1 MNAIMNA
8 IINEMNEMTAIVILS
23 ILLLVVWT
31 VLLRNSSKTKDTITT
46 LTNKIN
52 VLENIMLN
60 RITLFEE
67 QNKKINDMDEIIFT
81 LMEQNKLLIKSHDE
95 IIKDTNDSQAITTQ
109 EFNEIKYKINNI
121 ENTVDQLDATNNE
134 QNKKINNIENTVNKL
149 DETCNE
155 KNKLLSDKTQTGIN
169 LYNSMECKFIKIIDT
184 IENPT
189 KYELNNLVL
198 QISNYFENFQPIIE
212 YYRSRTQTSEIQL
225 YYESIPQYNFP
236 LAFSRDIYNIL
247 VKYFNKY
254 YNKNE
259 GGHGVGH
266 FAPLRQ
272 FQYISDED
280 IKKEN
285 SRLRGDNLDDKLDK
299 RYKNPCYNTNS
310 PRIPESMSM
319 YGYWV
324 NKLSFD
330 TDEEYEIKL
339 LKIVLD
345 LLKRTDDWYT
355 HHKKYKKIKRG
366 NPPFFI
372 LCFISYSI
380 LTHSFQIYTQIK
392 HLVLLNVRFHH

>member
-1 MNAIMNA
+1 MNAVA
-8 IINEMNEMTAIVILS
+8 IINEINETNEMNEMTAIIILS
-23 ILLLVVWT
+23 ILLLVGWF

-52 VLENIMLN
+52 VLENITLQRVM
-60 RITLFEE
+60 LFEE
-67 QNKKINDMDEIIFT
+67 QNKKINDMDEIIFI

-95 IIKDTNDSQAITTQ
+95 IIKETNDSQAITNQ

-121 ENTVDQLDATNNE
+121 VNTVDKLDETNNE
-134 QNKKINNIENTVNKL
+134 QNKKMTDIENTVDKL
-149 DETCNE
+149 DETYNE

-169 LYNSMECKFIKIIDT
+169 LYNSMECKFIKVIDT
-184 IENPT
+184 IENPS

-212 YYRSRTQTSEIQL
+212 YYRSKVNTSEISL
-225 YYESIPQYNFP
+225 YYESMPYYNFP
-236 LAFSRDIYNIL
+236 PRFSRDIYNIL

-254 YNKNE
+254 YNKNAT
-259 GGHGVGH
+259 GVGH

-272 FQYISDED
+272 FQYISDDE
-280 IKKEN
+280 ILRI
-285 SRLRGDNLDDKLDK
+285 SRSNGFYNPDVLDTQ
-299 RYKNPCYNTNS
+299 YQNEYHNPKSNK
-310 PRIPESMSM
+310 IPESMSM

-339 LKIVLD
+339 LKIVLE

-355 HHKKYKKIKRG
+355 HHKKYNIKVQTLF
-366 NPPFFI
+366 NNI
-372 LCFISYSI
+372 N
-380 LTHSFQIYTQIK
+380 
-392 HLVLLNVRFHH
+392 NVYCQK

>member
-31 VLLRNSSKTKDTITT
+31 VLLRNSSKTKDTINT

-52 VLENIMLN
+52 TLENITFERFM
-60 RITLFEE
+60 LFEE

-121 ENTVDQLDATNNE
+121 ENTVDQLDETNNE
-134 QNKKINNIENTVNKL
+134 QNKKINNIENTVDKL

-184 IENPT
+184 IENPS

-212 YYRSRTQTSEIQL
+212 YYRSKVNTPEIQL
-225 YYESIPQYNFP
+225 YYESIPHYNFP

-259 GGHGVGH
+259 GGHGVGY

-319 YGYWV
+319 YGYWI

-330 TDEEYEIKL
+330 TDDEYEIKL

-355 HHKKYKKIKRG
+355 HHKKYNIKVQTLF
-366 NPPFFI
+366 NNI
-372 LCFISYSI
+372 N
-380 LTHSFQIYTQIK
+380 
-392 HLVLLNVRFHH
+392 NVYCQK

>member
-52 VLENIMLN
+52 VLENITFERFM
-60 RITLFEE
+60 LFEE

-121 ENTVDQLDATNNE
+121 ENTVDKLDATNNE
-134 QNKKINNIENTVNKL
+134 QNKKINNIENTVDKL
-149 DETCNE
+149 DATCNE

-198 QISNYFENFQPIIE
+198 QISKYFENFQPIIE
-212 YYRSRTQTSEIQL
+212 YYRSKVNTPEMSL
-225 YYESIPQYNFP
+225 YYESIPHYSIP
-236 LAFSRDIYNIL
+236 SGFSRDIYNIL

-254 YNKNE
+254 YNKNAS
-259 GGHGVGH
+259 GVGH

-280 IKKEN
+280 IKKYSIGN
-285 SRLRGDNLDDKLDK
+285 GFYNPNVLDT
-299 RYKNPCYNTNS
+299 RYQNPCYNSNS
-310 PRIPESMSM
+310 QRIPESMSI

-330 TDEEYEIKL
+330 TDEKYEIKL

-355 HHKKYKKIKRG
+355 HHKKYNIKVQTLF
-366 NPPFFI
+366 NNI
-372 LCFISYSI
+372 N
-380 LTHSFQIYTQIK
+380 
-392 HLVLLNVRFHH
+392 NVYCQK

>member
-1 MNAIMNA
+1 MNAV
-8 IINEMNEMTAIVILS
+8 INEMNEMTAIVILS

-52 VLENIMLN
+52 TLENITFERFM
-60 RITLFEE
+60 LFEE

-121 ENTVDQLDATNNE
+121 ENTVDKLDATNNE
-134 QNKKINNIENTVNKL
+134 QNKKINNIENTVDKL

-169 LYNSMECKFIKIIDT
+169 LYNSMECKFIKILDT

-212 YYRSRTQTSEIQL
+212 YYRSRTQTTEIHL
-225 YYESIPQYNFP
+225 YYESTPRYNFP
-236 LAFSRDIYNIL
+236 LAFSSDIYNIL
-247 VKYFNKY
+247 VKYFKKY
-254 YNKNE
+254 YNKNVI
-259 GGHGVGH
+259 GVGQ
-266 FAPLRQ
+266 FAPLQ
-272 FQYISDED
+272 FQYISDDD
-280 IKKEN
+280 IKKYSN
-285 SRLRGDNLDDKLDK
+285 SNGFYNPDVLDK
-299 RYKNPCYNTNS
+299 RYPDGYNTNS
-310 PRIPESMSM
+310 QRIPESMSM

-355 HHKKYKKIKRG
+355 HHKKYNIKVQTLF
-366 NPPFFI
+366 NNI
-372 LCFISYSI
+372 N
-380 LTHSFQIYTQIK
+380 
-392 HLVLLNVRFHH
+392 NVYCQK

>member
-1 MNAIMNA
+1 MNA

-31 VLLRNSSKTKDTITT
+31 VLLRNSSKTKDTITA
-46 LTNKIN
+46 LTNKVN
-52 VLENIMLN
+52 TLENITFE
-60 RITLFEE
+60 RFVLFEE

-121 ENTVDQLDATNNE
+121 ENTVD
-134 QNKKINNIENTVNKL
+134 KL

-184 IENPT
+184 IENPS

-212 YYRSRTQTSEIQL
+212 YYRSRTQTPEMSL
-225 YYESIPQYNFP
+225 YYESIQYYNIP
-236 LAFSRDIYNIL
+236 ATISRDIYNIL

-254 YNKNE
+254 YNKNAS
-259 GGHGVGH
+259 GVGH

-272 FQYISDED
+272 FQYISDDD
-280 IKKEN
+280 IKHSISQSSYYKPDVFDQRYDIIGNAN
-285 SRLRGDNLDDKLDK
+285 SKK
-299 RYKNPCYNTNS
+299 V
-310 PRIPESMSM
+310 PESMSM

-355 HHKKYKKIKRG
+355 HHKKYNIKVQTLF
-366 NPPFFI
+366 NNI
-372 LCFISYSI
+372 N
-380 LTHSFQIYTQIK
+380 
-392 HLVLLNVRFHH
+392 NVYCQK

>member
-1 MNAIMNA
+1 MNSIA
-8 IINEMNEMTAIVILS
+8 IINEINETSKMNEMTTIIILS
-23 ILLLVVWT
+23 MLLLVVCLWI
-31 VLLRNSSKTKDTITT
+31 VWLRNSSKTKDTITT

-52 VLENIMLN
+52 VLENITLQ

-121 ENTVDQLDATNNE
+121 ENTVDKLDATNNE
-134 QNKKINNIENTVNKL
+134 QNKKMTDIENTVDKL

-184 IENPT
+184 IENPS

-212 YYRSRTQTSEIQL
+212 YYRSKVNTGEISL
-225 YYESIPQYNFP
+225 YYESMPYYTFP
-236 LAFSRDIYNIL
+236 LTFISDIYNIL

-254 YNKNE
+254 YNKNAT
-259 GGHGVGH
+259 GVGH

-272 FQYISDED
+272 FQYVSDDD
-280 IKKEN
+280 IKKYEI
-285 SRLRGDNLDDKLDK
+285 SRDVFDK
-299 RYKNPCYNTNS
+299 RYQNPCYNSNTQ
-310 PRIPESMSM
+310 RIPESMSM

-355 HHKKYKKIKRG
+355 HHKKYNIKVQTLF
-366 NPPFFI
+366 NNI
-372 LCFISYSI
+372 N
-380 LTHSFQIYTQIK
+380 
-392 HLVLLNVRFHH
+392 NVYCQK

>member
-1 MNAIMNA
+1 MNAIINA

-31 VLLRNSSKTKDTITT
+31 VLLRNSSKTKDTINT

-52 VLENIMLN
+52 VLENITFERFM
-60 RITLFEE
+60 LFEE

-121 ENTVDQLDATNNE
+121 ENTVD
-134 QNKKINNIENTVNKL
+134 KL

-198 QISNYFENFQPIIE
+198 QISKYFENFQPIIE
-212 YYRSRTQTSEIQL
+212 YYRSRTQTPEISL
-225 YYESIPQYNFP
+225 YYESIPHYNIP
-236 LAFSRDIYNIL
+236 SGFSRDIYNIL

-272 FQYISDED
+272 FQYISDDD
-280 IKKEN
+280 INRCHK
-285 SRLRGDNLDDKLDK
+285 SRALYKPDDLDR
-299 RYKNPCYNTNS
+299 RYQNPCYNTNS
-310 PRIPESMSM
+310 PRIPECMSM

-355 HHKKYKKIKRG
+355 HHKKYNIKVQTLF
-366 NPPFFI
+366 NNI
-372 LCFISYSI
+372 N
-380 LTHSFQIYTQIK
+380 
-392 HLVLLNVRFHH
+392 NVYCQK

>member
-1 MNAIMNA
+1 MNAIA
-8 IINEMNEMTAIVILS
+8 IINEINETSKMNEMTAIIILS
-23 ILLLVVWT
+23 MLLLVVCLWI
-31 VLLRNSSKTKDTITT
+31 VWLRNSSKTKDTITT

-52 VLENIMLN
+52 VLENITLQ

-95 IIKDTNDSQAITTQ
+95 IIKETNDSQAITNQ

-121 ENTVDQLDATNNE
+121 ENTVDKLDETNNE
-134 QNKKINNIENTVNKL
+134 QNKKMTDIENTVDKL

-184 IENPT
+184 IENPF

-212 YYRSRTQTSEIQL
+212 YYRSKVNTGEISL
-225 YYESIPQYNFP
+225 YYESMPYYNFP
-236 LAFSRDIYNIL
+236 LTFSRDIYNIL

-254 YNKNE
+254 YNKNAT
-259 GGHGVGH
+259 GVGH

-272 FQYISDED
+272 FQYVSDDD
-280 IKKEN
+280 IKKYEI
-285 SRLRGDNLDDKLDK
+285 SRDVFDK
-299 RYKNPCYNTNS
+299 RYQNPCYNSTAQ
-310 PRIPESMSM
+310 RIPESMSM

-355 HHKKYKKIKRG
+355 HHKKYNIKVQTLF
-366 NPPFFI
+366 NNI
-372 LCFISYSI
+372 N
-380 LTHSFQIYTQIK
+380 
-392 HLVLLNVRFHH
+392 NVYCQK

>member
-31 VLLRNSSKTKDTITT
+31 VLLRNSSKTKDTINT

-52 VLENIMLN
+52 TLENITFERFM
-60 RITLFEE
+60 LFEE

-121 ENTVDQLDATNNE
+121 ENTVDQLDETNNE
-134 QNKKINNIENTVNKL
+134 QNKKINNIENTVDKL

-212 YYRSRTQTSEIQL
+212 YYRSRTQTPEISL
-225 YYESIPQYNFP
+225 YYESIQYYSIP
-236 LAFSRDIYNIL
+236 ATISRDIYNIL

-254 YNKNE
+254 YNKNAS
-259 GGHGVGH
+259 GVGH

-272 FQYISDED
+272 FQYISDDD
-280 IKKEN
+280 IKHIISQSGYYKPDVFDQRYDDIIGN
-285 SRLRGDNLDDKLDK
+285 S
-299 RYKNPCYNTNS
+299 NS
-310 PRIPESMSM
+310 KKVPESLSM

-355 HHKKYKKIKRG
+355 HHKKYNIKVQTLF
-366 NPPFFI
+366 NNI
-372 LCFISYSI
+372 N
-380 LTHSFQIYTQIK
+380 
-392 HLVLLNVRFHH
+392 NVYCQK

>member
-1 MNAIMNA
+1 MNAIA
-8 IINEMNEMTAIVILS
+8 IINEINETSKMNEMTAIIILS
-23 ILLLVVWT
+23 MLLLVVCLWI
-31 VLLRNSSKTKDTITT
+31 VWLRNSSKTKDTITT

-52 VLENIMLN
+52 VLENITLQ

-95 IIKDTNDSQAITTQ
+95 IIKDTNDSQEITTQ

-121 ENTVDQLDATNNE
+121 ENTVD
-134 QNKKINNIENTVNKL
+134 KL

-155 KNKLLSDKTQTGIN
+155 KNKLLYDKTQTGIN

-184 IENPT
+184 IENPS

-212 YYRSRTQTSEIQL
+212 YYRSKVNTGEISL
-225 YYESIPQYNFP
+225 YYESIPMYNIP
-236 LAFSRDIYNIL
+236 PAFSRDIYNIL

-254 YNKNE
+254 YNKNAT
-259 GGHGVGH
+259 GVGH

-272 FQYISDED
+272 FQYISDD
-280 IKKEN
+280 AIK
-285 SRLRGDNLDDKLDK
+285 GF
-299 RYKNPCYNTNS
+299 YNPDVFNNRHQNDTRSNMK
-310 PRIPESMSM
+310 IPESMSI

-355 HHKKYKKIKRG
+355 HHKKYNIKVQTLF
-366 NPPFFI
+366 NNI
-372 LCFISYSI
+372 N
-380 LTHSFQIYTQIK
+380 
-392 HLVLLNVRFHH
+392 NVYCQK

>member
-1 MNAIMNA
+1 MNAIINA

-52 VLENIMLN
+52 TLENITFERFM
-60 RITLFEE
+60 LFEE

-95 IIKDTNDSQAITTQ
+95 IIKSANDSQAITNR

-121 ENTVDQLDATNNE
+121 ENTVD
-134 QNKKINNIENTVNKL
+134 KL

-155 KNKLLSDKTQTGIN
+155 KNRLLSDKTQTGIN
-169 LYNSMECKFIKIIDT
+169 LYNSMECKFIKILDT
-184 IENPT
+184 IENPS
-189 KYELNNLVL
+189 KYDLNHLVL
-198 QISNYFENFQPIIE
+198 QISKYFENFQPIIE
-212 YYRSRTQTSEIQL
+212 YYRSRTQTPEMSL
-225 YYESIPQYNFP
+225 YYESIAYYHSIPP
-236 LAFSRDIYNIL
+236 TLTRDIYNIL

-259 GGHGVGH
+259 GGLGH

-272 FQYISDED
+272 FQYISDDD
-280 IKKEN
+280 IKKN
-285 SRLRGDNLDDKLDK
+285 SNSNGDVLDK
-299 RYKNPCYNTNS
+299 RYKNPCYNANS

-330 TDEEYEIKL
+330 TDEDYEIKL

-355 HHKKYKKIKRG
+355 YHKKYNIKVQTLF
-366 NPPFFI
+366 NNI
-372 LCFISYSI
+372 N
-380 LTHSFQIYTQIK
+380 
-392 HLVLLNVRFHH
+392 NVYCQK

>member
-1 MNAIMNA
+1 MNA

-31 VLLRNSSKTKDTITT
+31 VLLRNSSKTKDTINT

-52 VLENIMLN
+52 ILENITFERFM
-60 RITLFEE
+60 LFEE

-121 ENTVDQLDATNNE
+121 ENTVDKLDETNNE
-134 QNKKINNIENTVNKL
+134 QNKKINNIENTVDKL

-184 IENPT
+184 IENPS

-212 YYRSRTQTSEIQL
+212 YYRSRTQTPEIHL
-225 YYESIPQYNFP
+225 YHEAIPRYSFP
-236 LAFSRDIYNIL
+236 SAFSRDIYNIL

-254 YNKNE
+254 YNKNAT
-259 GGHGVGH
+259 GIGH
-266 FAPLRQ
+266 FAPLQ
-272 FQYISDED
+272 FQYISDDD
-280 IKKEN
+280 IKNEN
-285 SRLRGDNLDDKLDK
+285 RRSRGDNLDDKLDK
-299 RYKNPCYNTNS
+299 RYQNDFNPNS
-310 PRIPESMSM
+310 QKIPESMSM

-355 HHKKYKKIKRG
+355 HHKKYNIKVQTLF
-366 NPPFFI
+366 NNI
-372 LCFISYSI
+372 N
-380 LTHSFQIYTQIK
+380 
-392 HLVLLNVRFHH
+392 NVYCQK

>member
-1 MNAIMNA
+1 MNAIA
-8 IINEMNEMTAIVILS
+8 IINEINTIINEMTAIIILS
-23 ILLLVVWT
+23 MLLLVVCLWI
-31 VLLRNSSKTKDTITT
+31 VWLRSSSKTKDTITN

-52 VLENIMLN
+52 VLENITFQRVM
-60 RITLFEE
+60 LFEE

-95 IIKDTNDSQAITTQ
+95 IIKETNDSQEITTQ

-121 ENTVDQLDATNNE
+121 ENTVDKLDETNNE
-134 QNKKINNIENTVNKL
+134 QNKKMTDIENTVDKL

-155 KNKLLSDKTQTGIN
+155 KNKLLYDKTQTGIN

-184 IENPT
+184 IENPS

-212 YYRSRTQTSEIQL
+212 YYRSKVNTGEISL
-225 YYESIPQYNFP
+225 YYESMPYYNIP
-236 LAFSRDIYNIL
+236 LTFSRDIYNIL

-254 YNKNE
+254 YNKNAT
-259 GGHGVGH
+259 GVGH

-272 FQYISDED
+272 FQYVSDDD
-280 IKKEN
+280 IKKYEI
-285 SRLRGDNLDDKLDK
+285 SRDVFDK
-299 RYKNPCYNTNS
+299 RYQNPCYNSNTQ
-310 PRIPESMSM
+310 RIPESMSM

-355 HHKKYKKIKRG
+355 HHKKYNIKVQTLF
-366 NPPFFI
+366 NNI
-372 LCFISYSI
+372 N
-380 LTHSFQIYTQIK
+380 
-392 HLVLLNVRFHH
+392 NVYCQK

>member
-1 MNAIMNA
+1 MNAIA
-8 IINEMNEMTAIVILS
+8 IINEINETSKMNEMTEIIILS
-23 ILLLVVWT
+23 MLLLVVCLWI
-31 VLLRNSSKTKDTITT
+31 VWLRNSSKTKDTITN

-52 VLENIMLN
+52 VLENITLQ

-95 IIKDTNDSQAITTQ
+95 IIKETNDSQAITTQ

-121 ENTVDQLDATNNE
+121 ENTVD
-134 QNKKINNIENTVNKL
+134 KL

-184 IENPT
+184 IENPS

-212 YYRSRTQTSEIQL
+212 YYRSRTQTTEIHL
-225 YYESIPQYNFP
+225 YYESTPRYHFP
-236 LAFSRDIYNIL
+236 MAFSRDIYNIL
-247 VKYFNKY
+247 VKYFKKY
-254 YNKNE
+254 YNKNAI
-259 GGHGVGH
+259 GVGH
-266 FAPLRQ
+266 FAPLQ
-272 FQYISDED
+272 FQYASDED
-280 IKKEN
+280 IT
-285 SRLRGDNLDDKLDK
+285 RWDKGSFGLNNPDVLDK
-299 RYKNPCYNTNS
+299 RYQNPCYNSTVQ
-310 PRIPESMSM
+310 RIPESMSM

-324 NKLSFD
+324 KKLSFD

-355 HHKKYKKIKRG
+355 HHKKYNIKVQTLF
-366 NPPFFI
+366 NNI
-372 LCFISYSI
+372 N
-380 LTHSFQIYTQIK
+380 
-392 HLVLLNVRFHH
+392 NVYCQK

>member
-31 VLLRNSSKTKDTITT
+31 VLLRNSSKTKDTINT

-52 VLENIMLN
+52 TLENITFERFM
-60 RITLFEE
+60 LFEE

-121 ENTVDQLDATNNE
+121 ENTVDQLDETNNE
-134 QNKKINNIENTVNKL
+134 QNKKINNIENTVDKL

-212 YYRSRTQTSEIQL
+212 YYRSKVNTPEIQL
-225 YYESIPQYNFP
+225 YYESIPHYNFP

-254 YNKNE
+254 YNKNAS
-259 GGHGVGH
+259 GVGH

-272 FQYISDED
+272 FQYISDDD
-280 IKKEN
+280 IKHIISQSGYYKPDVFDQRYDDIIGN
-285 SRLRGDNLDDKLDK
+285 S
-299 RYKNPCYNTNS
+299 NS
-310 PRIPESMSM
+310 KKVPESLSM

-355 HHKKYKKIKRG
+355 HHKKYNIKVQTLF
-366 NPPFFI
+366 NNI
-372 LCFISYSI
+372 N
-380 LTHSFQIYTQIK
+380 
-392 HLVLLNVRFHH
+392 NVYCQK

>member
-1 MNAIMNA
+1 MNAIA
-8 IINEMNEMTAIVILS
+8 IINETNEMNEMTAIVILS
-23 ILLLVVWT
+23 ILLLVGWF
-31 VLLRNSSKTKDTITT
+31 VLLRNSSKPKDTITT

-121 ENTVDQLDATNNE
+121 ENTVDKLDATNNE

-149 DETCNE
+149 DETYNE

-212 YYRSRTQTSEIQL
+212 YYRSKVNTPEMSL
-225 YYESIPQYNFP
+225 YYESIQYYNIP
-236 LAFSRDIYNIL
+236 SGFSRDIYNIL

-254 YNKNE
+254 YNKNAS
-259 GGHGVGH
+259 GVGH

-272 FQYISDED
+272 FQYISDDD
-280 IKKEN
+280 IKHSN
-285 SRLRGDNLDDKLDK
+285 SQSSYYKPDVFDN
-299 RYKNPCYNTNS
+299 RYQIIDNMNS
-310 PRIPESMSM
+310 KKVPESLSM

-355 HHKKYKKIKRG
+355 HHKKYNIKVQTLF
-366 NPPFFI
+366 NNI
-372 LCFISYSI
+372 N
-380 LTHSFQIYTQIK
+380 
-392 HLVLLNVRFHH
+392 NVYCQK

>member
-1 MNAIMNA
+1 MNAIA
-8 IINEMNEMTAIVILS
+8 IINEMNEMTAIIILS
-23 ILLLVVWT
+23 MLLLVVCLWI
-31 VLLRNSSKTKDTITT
+31 VWLRSSSKTKDTITT

-52 VLENIMLN
+52 VLENITLQ

-109 EFNEIKYKINNI
+109 EFNEIKYKIINI
-121 ENTVDQLDATNNE
+121 ENTVDKLDATNNE
-134 QNKKINNIENTVNKL
+134 QNKKMTDIENTVDKL

-184 IENPT
+184 IENPS
-189 KYELNNLVL
+189 KYEFNNLVL

-212 YYRSRTQTSEIQL
+212 YYRSRTQTTEIHL
-225 YYESIPQYNFP
+225 YYESTPRYNIPM
-236 LAFSRDIYNIL
+236 AFSRDIYNIL
-247 VKYFNKY
+247 VKYFKKY
-254 YNKNE
+254 YNKNAI
-259 GGHGVGH
+259 GD
-266 FAPLRQ
+266 FAPLE
-272 FQYISDED
+272 FQYASDED
-280 IKKEN
+280 IKKYSN
-285 SRLRGDNLDDKLDK
+285 SRGCYSPDVLGT
-299 RYKNPCYNTNS
+299 RYQNQCYNSTAQ
-310 PRIPESMSM
+310 RIPESMSM

-345 LLKRTDDWYT
+345 LLKRIDDWYAY
-355 HHKKYKKIKRG
+355 HKKYNIKVQTLF
-366 NPPFFI
+366 NNI
-372 LCFISYSI
+372 N
-380 LTHSFQIYTQIK
+380 
-392 HLVLLNVRFHH
+392 NVYCQK

>member
-1 MNAIMNA
+1 MSAIINA

-31 VLLRNSSKTKDTITT
+31 VLLRNSSKTKDTINT

-52 VLENIMLN
+52 VLENITFERFM
-60 RITLFEE
+60 LFEE

-95 IIKDTNDSQAITTQ
+95 IIKDTNDSQGITTQ

-121 ENTVDQLDATNNE
+121 ENTVDKLDATNNE
-134 QNKKINNIENTVNKL
+134 QNKKINNIENTVDKL

-155 KNKLLSDKTQTGIN
+155 KNKLLSDKHQTSIN

-212 YYRSRTQTSEIQL
+212 YYRSRTQTPEFQL
-225 YYESIPQYNFP
+225 YYESIPQYNIP
-236 LAFSRDIYNIL
+236 SAFSRDIYNIL

-280 IKKEN
+280 IKKDN

-355 HHKKYKKIKRG
+355 HHKKYNIKVQTLF
-366 NPPFFI
+366 NNI
-372 LCFISYSI
+372 N
-380 LTHSFQIYTQIK
+380 
-392 HLVLLNVRFHH
+392 NVYCQK

>member
-31 VLLRNSSKTKDTITT
+31 VLLRNSSKTKDTINT

-52 VLENIMLN
+52 ILENITFERFM
-60 RITLFEE
+60 LFEE

-121 ENTVDQLDATNNE
+121 ENTVDKLDETNNE

-184 IENPT
+184 IENPS

-212 YYRSRTQTSEIQL
+212 YYISRSQTPEMSL
-225 YYESIPQYNFP
+225 YYESIPYYNIP
-236 LAFSRDIYNIL
+236 LTFSRDIYNIL
-247 VKYFNKY
+247 VKYFKKY

-259 GGHGVGH
+259 TGVGH

-272 FQYISDED
+272 FQYVSDDD
-280 IKKEN
+280 INNDYKGRHLHKPDALD
-285 SRLRGDNLDDKLDK
+285 RLYQNQ
-299 RYKNPCYNTNS
+299 CYNSTAQ
-310 PRIPESMSM
+310 RIPESMSM

-330 TDEEYEIKL
+330 TDDEYEIKL

-355 HHKKYKKIKRG
+355 HHKKYNIKVQTLF
-366 NPPFFI
+366 NNI
-372 LCFISYSI
+372 N
-380 LTHSFQIYTQIK
+380 
-392 HLVLLNVRFHH
+392 NVYCQK

>member
-1 MNAIMNA
+1 MNAIA
-8 IINEMNEMTAIVILS
+8 IINEINETSKMNEMTAIIILS
-23 ILLLVVWT
+23 MLLLVVCLWI
-31 VLLRNSSKTKDTITT
+31 VWLRNSSKTKDTITN

-52 VLENIMLN
+52 VLENITLQ
-60 RITLFEE
+60 RVILFEE

-95 IIKDTNDSQAITTQ
+95 IIKETNDSQAITTQ

-121 ENTVDQLDATNNE
+121 ENTVDKLDETNNE
-134 QNKKINNIENTVNKL
+134 QNKKMTDIENTVDKL

-169 LYNSMECKFIKIIDT
+169 LYNSMECKFIKIIYT
-184 IENPT
+184 IENPS

-212 YYRSRTQTSEIQL
+212 YYISRSQTPEMSL
-225 YYESIPQYNFP
+225 YYESIPYYSIP
-236 LAFSRDIYNIL
+236 LTFSRDIYNIL
-247 VKYFNKY
+247 VKYFKKY
-254 YNKNE
+254 YNKNAI
-259 GGHGVGH
+259 GVGH
-266 FAPLRQ
+266 FAPLQ
-272 FQYISDED
+272 FQYASDED
-280 IKKEN
+280 IKKSSN
-285 SRLRGDNLDDKLDK
+285 SNGFYNPDVLDK
-299 RYKNPCYNTNS
+299 RYPDGCNPNS
-310 PRIPESMSM
+310 PKIPESMSM

-355 HHKKYKKIKRG
+355 HHKKYNIKVQTLF
-366 NPPFFI
+366 NNI
-372 LCFISYSI
+372 N
-380 LTHSFQIYTQIK
+380 
-392 HLVLLNVRFHH
+392 NVYCQK